1 MTTVTDSDIK
11 EIKDFLVSLDKKID
25 AIDKKL
31 DIYIARTDER
41 LKGIDGKLSQLDQ
54 RIDDTNKRIDSV
66 DARLN
71 TFMLGFLSI
80 IGIMVTGI
88 LGIVGKVVFFPN
100 P

>member
-1 MTTVTDSDIK
+1 MTTVTESDIK
-11 EIKDFLVSLDKKID
+11 EIKDFLVNLDKKID
-25 AIDKKL
+25 VIDKKL
-31 DIYIARTDER
+31 DIHIARTDEK
-41 LKGIDGKLSQLDQ
+41 LKAIDERFDQLDK
-54 RIDDTNKRIDSV
+54 RIDDVNKRVDSV

-80 IGIMVTGI
+80 VGIMATGM